1 LGISTASPSS
11 SFTDSGNDLNAEGQ
25 QGVFRAR
32 LPSMGSSNNSSA
44 SGDASSRYNRG
55 RFLHKRGSHGS
66 HNSEEARSQSP
77 AQSPVA
83 VPDHGEVAIKKPVV
97 RMLSG
102 LSSGSVS
109 FGSATNGDDLPMIL
123 SEDEQQ
129 NEEETE
135 NGVTEEISEEIPAG
149 KEPENRIEDAQQEG
163 NHQKK
168 SLEVRALSSNDSGS
182 EKTGK
187 KRRKRTKDK
196 NSKCVVQ

>member
-1 LGISTASPSS
+1 
-11 SFTDSGNDLNAEGQ
+11 
-25 QGVFRAR
+25 
-32 LPSMGSSNNSSA
+32 MGSSINSAA

-66 HNSEEARSQSP
+66 QNSEEARSQSP

-83 VPDHGEVAIKKPVV
+83 PPDHGEVAIKKPVV

-109 FGSATNGDDLPMIL
+109 FGSATSGDEHDLPMIL

-129 NEEETE
+129 NEEETD
-135 NGVTEEISEEIPAG
+135 NGDKEEISKGIPAG
-149 KEPENRIEDAQQEG
+149 KEPQSGIEDAQQEG
-163 NHQKK
+163 NHQKA
-168 SLEVRALSSNDSGS
+168 SLEVRALLSNDSSS

-187 KRRKRTKDK
+187 KRRKWTKEK
-196 NSKCVVQ
+196 ISKCVVQ